1 MDRLVKNWSLY
12 GSWALPVTGLWALFQ
27 RLVKPLE
34 CVLVKSI
41 YNVHIVHGNIGYKK
55 WCFIY
60 VRAQKWGNMYVPP
73 VPQSWFCHQLCK
85 ESKDVTGMAPVVSP
99 VKNFSSQLTHWELT
113 LKLVVISF
121 WGHSIGSQW
130 IHTVSLLWAFH
141 EFATHI
147 TVRWSPVSS
156 LF

>member
-12 GSWALPVTGLWALFQ
+12 GSWALPVTGSWALFQ

-41 YNVHIVHGNIGYKK
+41 CNVHIVHGNIGYKK

-60 VRAQKWGNMYVPP
+60 VRAQKMSLYVPP
-73 VPQSWFCHQLCK
+73 VPPSWFHHQLCK

-99 VKNFSSQLTHWELT
+99 VENLSSQLTHWELT
-113 LKLVVISF
+113 LKLMVNSF
-121 WGHSIGSQW
+121 WGHLGTVGARIIGTRRPFPCKQVLQNW
-130 IHTVSLLWAFH
+130 VLW
-141 EFATHI
+141 
-147 TVRWSPVSS
+147 
-156 LF
+156 